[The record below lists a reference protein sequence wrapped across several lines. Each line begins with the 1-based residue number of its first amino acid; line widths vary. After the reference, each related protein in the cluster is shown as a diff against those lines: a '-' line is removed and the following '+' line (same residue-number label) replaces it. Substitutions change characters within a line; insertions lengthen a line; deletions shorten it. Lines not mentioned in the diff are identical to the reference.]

1 MTTHKRALGPL
12 ERIFPMPCV
21 LIASGPLDNPGILTA
36 AWINVVAS
44 TPPTIVIGLRETRNT
59 LAHIQNTGCFSVNI
73 PSTSLVAQ
81 VDYLGMKS
89 GNTGENKLETVGLTV
104 SAGAYN
110 NVPLVN
116 ECLYNLECVVSDT
129 NIVGSYH
136 IVTAEIVQTYADE
149 SILIDE
155 DSTVV
160 SMEALD
166 PLMYIAG
173 NREYRAVGE
182 KVADAYSIGV
192 LSSERHK

>member
-21 LIASGPLDNPGILTA
+21 LIASGSLENPGVLTA

-44 TPPTIVIGLRETRNT
+44 TPPTIVVGLRGTRNT
-59 LAHIQNTGCFSVNI
+59 LAQMQKTGCFSVNI
-73 PSTSLVAQ
+73 PSTSHVAQ
-81 VDYLGMKS
+81 VDYLGIKS
-89 GNTGENKLETVGLTV
+89 GSDGTNKLEEAGLTV
-104 SAGAYN
+104 SAGEYN
-110 NVPLVN
+110 GVPLIN
-116 ECLYNLECVVSDT
+116 ECLYNLECVVSAT

-136 IVTAEIVQTYADE
+136 VITAEIVQSYADE

-155 DSTVV
+155 TGNVV

-173 NREYRAVGE
+173 NREYRAIGE